1 MKKIGIVLANEL
13 RDVDLFIPL
22 SLWRKAKIMVDLISL
37 EKKNSVMMESGTKVS
52 CNTTF
57 DVTNMSQYNAL
68 YFPGG
73 IGIERFYPENWPV
86 KDPNGPIKLFKT
98 LESFRLDKS
107 KYILVTANSSRI
119 IHSNKLLGNSVVA
132 GFSNDYVR
140 NDVQEKIVN
149 SHNLVSVIG
158 YYALTDFALYVIE
171 ILQGSDVK
179 DNILQDL
186 ELGY

>member
-73 IGIERFYPENWPV
+73 VGIERFYPENWPI
-86 KDPNGPIKLFKT
+86 KDHNGPIKLFKT
-98 LESFRLDKS
+98 LESFRLDKN
-107 KYILVTANSSRI
+107 KYLLVTANSSRI
-119 IHSNKLLGNSVVA
+119 IHSNNLLGNSIVA
-132 GFSNDYVR
+132 GFSDDYVR
-140 NDVQEKIVN
+140 NNVQEKIVN
-149 SHNLVSVIG
+149 SHNLISVIG

-171 ILQGSDVK
+171 ILQGSEVK
-179 DNILQDL
+179 NKIIQDL
-186 ELGY
+186 ELDY